1 MADFKAIMTLAVAGR
16 SYDEIVAVVGCSRRD
31 VAAAKKTIA
40 AYGFTAGQIGAMS
53 PQEIARLFPDG
64 RKRVTELYERPD
76 FDRVL
81 ASMRENRHFTLQQ
94 AWSRYLASAAANGG
108 KKYGYSQYCALFA
121 DHARV
126 SDVVATLHHE
136 PGRAMLVDWAGDTL
150 EVVDAVTGE
159 VTGVYLFV
167 AVLPYSGAVF
177 CHGYTD
183 MTSASWIA
191 AHVAAFSFYGGVP
204 QLVVPDNPA
213 TSTHRP
219 KRGES
224 ARVLNPRYQQLAEH
238 YSTGIVPARVKR
250 PRDKAAAESAVNV
263 VNKRV
268 IGYLAEEVF
277 TTVQALNAAIGAR
290 LVEINEQ
297 IPRADGSTRWERF
310 TADESGLLQ
319 ALPADGFDSV
329 EWKQLKVGRNY
340 HVSCDSQHYSV
351 PYTYAGQLLRV
362 RVTSTTVTVFDGDQ
376 VICEHVRRQGRKGQY
391 STDVAHAPTRHRG
404 IDGLWSKRWFTD
416 RARGFGP
423 ATEAVIAGII
433 DRHAVEAQGY
443 LDCQN
448 ILESLGKRN
457 KARLEAACQVLLD
470 TGQGP
475 GTYSTIKRIMATID
489 SDTKKPRTITP
500 AAATRK
506 PAGGADPGAGLQA
519 AVHVRSAEH
528 YRRGGQG
535 GQG

>member
-94 AWSRYLASAAANGG
+94 AWSRYLASSTANGA

-126 SDVVATLHHE
+126 TDVVATLHHE

-150 EVVDAVTGE
+150 DVVDAVTGE

-219 KRGES
+219 KRGEP
-224 ARVLNPRYQQLAEH
+224 ARVLNTRYQQLAEH
-238 YSTGIVPARVKR
+238 YSTGIVPARAKR
-250 PRDKAAAESAVNV
+250 PRDYSE
-263 VNKRV
+263 
-268 IGYLAEEVF
+268 
-277 TTVQALNAAIGAR
+277 
-290 LVEINEQ
+290 
-297 IPRADGSTRWERF
+297 
-310 TADESGLLQ
+310 
-319 ALPADGFDSV
+319 DSV
-329 EWKQLKVGRNY
+329 I
-340 HVSCDSQHYSV
+340 
-351 PYTYAGQLLRV
+351 P
-362 RVTSTTVTVFDGDQ
+362 
-376 VICEHVRRQGRKGQY
+376 
-391 STDVAHAPTRHRG
+391 
-404 IDGLWSKRWFTD
+404 
-416 RARGFGP
+416 GFWP
-423 ATEAVIAGII
+423 
-433 DRHAVEAQGY
+433 H
-443 LDCQN
+443 
-448 ILESLGKRN
+448 SF
-457 KARLEAACQVLLD
+457 
-470 TGQGP
+470 
-475 GTYSTIKRIMATID
+475 
-489 SDTKKPRTITP
+489 
-500 AAATRK
+500 
-506 PAGGADPGAGLQA
+506 
-519 AVHVRSAEH
+519 AE
-528 YRRGGQG
+528 
-535 GQG
+535 

>member
-1 MADFKAIMTLAVAGR
+1 MADFKAIMTMAVSGH
-16 SYDEIVAVVGCSRRD
+16 SYDEIVAAAGCSRRD
-31 VAAAKKTIA
+31 VATAKKTIA
-40 AYGFTAGQIGAMS
+40 AYGFTAGQIATLSGE
-53 PQEIARLFPDG
+53 EIARLFPDG
-64 RKRVTELYERPD
+64 RKRVTESYERPD

-94 AWSRYLASAAANGG
+94 AWSRYLASSTANSA

-121 DHARV
+121 EHARKT
-126 SDVVATLHHE
+126 DVVATLHHE

-150 EVVDAVTGE
+150 DVVDAVTGE
-159 VTGVYLFV
+159 VTRVYLFV

-177 CHGYTD
+177 CRGYTD
-183 MTSASWIA
+183 MKSPSWIA

-213 TSTHRP
+213 TSTYRP
-219 KRGES
+219 KRGET
-224 ARVLNPRYQQLAEH
+224 ARVLNARYQQLAEH
-238 YSTGIVPARVKR
+238 YSTGIVPARAKR
-250 PRDKAAAESAVNV
+250 PRDKAAAEAAVNV
-263 VNKRV
+263 VNTRV
-268 IGYLAEEVF
+268 IGYLAEEFF
-277 TTVQALNAAIGAR
+277 TTVQGLNEAISAR
-290 LVEINEQ
+290 VVEINEG

-310 TADESGLLQ
+310 TTDEAHLLQ
-319 ALPADGFDSV
+319 PLPEDAFDTV

-362 RVTSTTVTVFDGDQ
+362 RLTSTTVTVFDGDQ
-376 VICEHVRRQGRKGQY
+376 VICEHTRRQGRKGQY
-391 STDVAHAPTRHRG
+391 STEAAHAPTRHRG

-433 DRHAVEAQGY
+433 DRHVIEAQGY

-457 KARLEAACQVLLD
+457 KQRLEAACQVLLD

-489 SDTKKPRTITP
+489 SDTKKPRTVIP

-506 PAGGADPGAGLQA
+506 PAAGTDPGPAA
-519 AVHVRSAEH
+519 AVHVRSADH
-528 YRRGGQG
+528 YRRGGQEV
-535 GQG
+535 QG